1 MRNDDDRQRP
11 ALTTGLVSAQ
21 IADHAHRADPYPLSA
36 KHFTLLEDSPPYR
49 ADAVLRGPRH
59 LPVAIGGL
67 TD

>member
-1 MRNDDDRQRP
+1 MTSRP
-11 ALTTGLVSAQ
+11 LSAR
-21 IADHAHRADPYPLSA
+21 IADPAHRADPYPLSA
-36 KHFTLLEDSPPYR
+36 KHFTLLEDPPPYR

>member
-1 MRNDDDRQRP
+1 MTSGP
-11 ALTTGLVSAQ
+11 LSAR
-21 IADHAHRADPYPLSA
+21 IADPAHRYPLYA
-36 KHFTLLEDSPPYR
+36 KHFTLLEDLPPYR